1 MNLLSLIKTSAKKRA
16 APLEGVPLKF
26 VLVVPFILQIFA
38 AVGLT
43 GYFSVRNGQQA
54 VDELANQLLGKITS
68 SVDQHLDTYL
78 STPFQANQTTLSA
91 IEMGLLDPQNLH
103 QSGQYFWKQMQLYP
117 SFSYVGYSLT
127 DGRSAGAGR
136 WIKGQGVT
144 IEELSSKTNW
154 KDTYYKADQNG
165 NRTKLV
171 FVDQGFWPLSEKW
184 YTQTVKEGKPLWS
197 KIEPQ
202 AGAGEYIAAS
212 ANMPIYNSQHRLVGV
227 LVADLLLENIRDFL
241 RSLKVSPSAKIFIV
255 ERDGTLIAS
264 SNPEKPFKVVNQN
277 IERLNVLQSS
287 DPLIQATAQYF
298 KTALGGFNRLSHEKI
313 VQFKFKQQQQF
324 VQALPWKDSR
334 GLNWVVVVV
343 VPESDFMAQID
354 ANTRTT
360 ILLCIVALMVATLM
374 GILTSRWITQPI
386 VRLSQA
392 SQAIANGDFSQSV
405 KVQGVN
411 EIGILAQSFNQM
423 AEQLRQSFEALAQTN
438 QALEDTNTV
447 LETRV
452 EERTAQLVSAK
463 DTADVANRAKSEFLA
478 NMSHELRTPLNAI
491 LGFTQVMNRDST
503 LNPDQQE
510 NLGIIGRSGDHLLAL
525 INDVLDMSKIEA
537 GCITVNYS
545 VFDLY
550 TLLNSI
556 TDMLRLKAEA
566 KGLDLLCQWTAEVPQ
581 YIQSDEKKLRQVLLN
596 LLGNAV
602 KFTEAGSITLGVQRG
617 CSNVKAQPASSPE
630 ATNAIALH
638 FTVKD
643 TGAGIAKHELNTLFD
658 PFVQTETGRKSE
670 QGTGLGLAISQK
682 FVQLMGGDIQVHSQL
697 AQGTTFEFEIQAEV
711 STPERMTT
719 ALKSRRV
726 MVLEPGQPSYRILVT
741 DDRWENRQLLI
752 KLLTPVGF
760 EVQEA
765 SNGQEAIAQ
774 WETWKPHLIWM
785 DMRMP
790 IMNGYETTRHIKAH
804 LQGQATII
812 IALTA
817 STLDEERAVV
827 MSAGCEDFVRK
838 PFLENEIFDK
848 MAQHLGVRYIYA
860 DLATGELAEPSLAKL
875 DAATLGTMPKE
886 WLNQFSYASA
896 QLDPQMLAQLL
907 TQIPNQQAALRRS
920 LQTHMDDFDF
930 ELLMTLAQ
938 EAAAL

>member
-1 MNLLSLIKTSAKKRA
+1 MGWGSLTQSKNTSSSNLRKGVSLR
-16 APLEGVPLKF
+16 F
-26 VLVVPFILQIFA
+26 VLVVPFMLQIFA

-43 GYFSVRNGQQA
+43 GYLAHRNGEKA
-54 VDELANQLLGKITS
+54 IYDLETQLEVNVNARIT
-68 SVDQHLDTYL
+68 QHLDNYLENPVQLTQTYL
-78 STPFQANQTTLSA
+78 DQVDLN
-91 IEMGLLDPQNLH
+91 LLHLQDLQETGKFFSKQLQIHPEIGYIGYALT
-103 QSGQYFWKQMQLYP
+103 SGRY
-117 SFSYVGYSLT
+117 
-127 DGRSAGAGR
+127 AGAGR
-136 WIKGQGVT
+136 WLDRQGIT
-144 IEELSSKTNW
+144 IDELSSQTKW
-154 KDTYYKADQNG
+154 KLNSFKSDGQG
-165 NRTKLV
+165 NRKQRVLV
-171 FVDQGFWPLSEKW
+171 DDYAPLKEDW
-184 YTQTVKEGKPLWS
+184 YTEAVKAGRLGWT
-197 KIEPQ
+197 KITPEI
-202 AGAGEYIAAS
+202 GAQPYISAS
-212 ANMPIYNSQHRLVGV
+212 ANAPIYDQSHRLIGV
-227 LVADLLLENIRDFL
+227 IGVDLLLSQIQDFL
-241 RSLKVSPSAKIFIV
+241 RSLKISASGKVFIIERSGLLVADSSPEV
-255 ERDGTLIAS
+255 
-264 SNPEKPFKVVNQN
+264 PFKVHDQAVQ
-277 IERLNVLQSS
+277 RLSVLQSN
-287 DPLIQATAQYF
+287 DPLIR
-298 KTALGGFNRLSHEKI
+298 KTAAALKKRFGDFGQIQSAQSLNLK
-313 VQFKFKQQQQF
+313 VNQAKQFIK
-324 VQALPWKDSR
+324 VTPWRDQY
-334 GLNWVVVVV
+334 GLDWLVVMI
-343 VPESDFMAQID
+343 VPESDFMAQIQ
-354 ANTRTT
+354 ANSRTT
-360 ILLCIVALMVATLM
+360 LLLCIAALMVAVWL
-374 GILTSRWITQPI
+374 GLRTSEWIAQPI
-386 VRLSQA
+386 LRLRKA
-392 SQAIANGDFSQSV
+392 SQDIAAGDLEQIV
-405 KVQGVN
+405 ETKGIN
-411 EIGILAQSFNQM
+411 ELGHLAQSFNQM

-452 EERTAQLVSAK
+452 EERTAQLLSAK
-463 DTADVANRAKSEFLA
+463 DAADVANRAKSEFLA

-537 GCITVNYS
+537 GCITVNHS

-550 TLLNSI
+550 ILLNSI

-566 KGLDLLCQWTAEVPQ
+566 KGLALLCQWTSEVPQ
-581 YIQSDEKKLRQVLLN
+581 YIQSDQKKLRQVLLN

-602 KFTEAGSITLGVQRG
+602 KFTKTGSITLRVQKG
-617 CSNVKAQPASSPE
+617 SSDVKAQLASPSDVS
-630 ATNAIALH
+630 TAIALH

-643 TGAGIAKHELNTLFD
+643 TGAGIAEHELNTLFD

-682 FVQLMGGDIQVHSQL
+682 FVQLLGGNIQVHSQL

-711 STPERMTT
+711 RTPDRITT
-719 ALKSRRV
+719 ALKPRRV
-726 MVLEPGQPSYRILVT
+726 MALEPGQPSYRILVS

-752 KLLTPVGF
+752 KLLTPIGF

-817 STLDEERAVV
+817 STLDEERAIVL
-827 MSAGCEDFVRK
+827 SAGCEDFVRK

-848 MAQHLGVRYIYA
+848 MAQYLGVRYIYA
-860 DLATGELAEPSLAKL
+860 DLATGELAKPSLGKL
-875 DAATLGTMPKE
+875 DAAALSTMPKE

-896 QLDPQMLAQLL
+896 QLDPQMLMQLL
-907 TQIPNQQAALRRS
+907 TQIPNQQAALKRS